1 MADVEGLRR
10 NGYGWGLID
19 VNGKE
24 VGYPRI
30 STVSQ
35 GLKDNFLLVNW
46 QKRNV
51 AVGVAHNVDLANR
64 IRQLDPETEKKG
76 LDLLVKDAEHFSG
89 ANNAAEKGTY
99 VHLLTESVDAGQ
111 PVAVP
116 AEYQNIVQSYKDTV
130 QGFGLKQVSAEG
142 FVVVDELQVCGS
154 YDRIWEVP
162 EQFRPPDG
170 PYAIGDLKTGK
181 SAPSYSHSIAI
192 QMAMYAHGVHYNPLT
207 RERTPLPD
215 GVSKM
220 HGLLIH
226 APLTGGCD
234 VYTLDLVEA
243 WYWAQEIV
251 KSRAWQKTKLTT
263 KWSK

>member
-1 MADVEGLRR
+1 MPDVEGLQR
-10 NGYGWGLID
+10 NQWGWGLID
-19 VNGKE
+19 VNGE
-24 VGYPRI
+24 LVGYPRI
-30 STVSQ
+30 SSVSQ
-35 GLKDNFLLVNW
+35 GLKDNFMLVNW
-46 QKRNV
+46 QKRNT
-51 AVGVAHNVDLANR
+51 AVGVAHNVALANR
-64 IRQLDPETEKKG
+64 IRALDPETEKKG
-76 LDLLVKDAEHFSG
+76 LDLLVKEAEHFSG

-99 VHLLTESVDAGQ
+99 IHLLTESVDAGENVVI
-111 PVAVP
+111 PP
-116 AEYQNIVQSYKDTV
+116 EYLPIVSAYKNTV

-170 PYAIGDLKTGK
+170 PFAIGDLKTGK

-207 RERTPLPD
+207 RQRTPLPD

-234 VYTLDLVEA
+234 IYTLDLVEA

-251 KSRAWQKTKLTT
+251 KSRAWQKAKLTT